1 MSFPLSFTFI
11 IKFICFIVMINH
23 NKVSP
28 QDFKTLPPKL
38 LEEETELLDVKN
50 YDSVNIIITKKSY
63 YYGLYPEL
71 KESFQNE
78 FPNNAVFAT
87 FSSDFIL
94 GACTN
99 NNLLSYFNFNSFE
112 EKKVYMLMKALM
124 FNQLFLLVL

>member
-38 LEEETELLDVKN
+38 LEEETELLEVKD
-50 YDSVNIIITKKSY
+50 YDNINIIITKKSY

-71 KESFQNE
+71 KVSFQNE
-78 FPNNAVFAT
+78 FPSNAVFAT
-87 FSSDFIL
+87 FSPDFIL

-99 NNLLSYFNFNSFE
+99 NNLLAYFNVNTFE
-112 EKKVYMLMKALM
+112 EKKFICL
-124 FNQLFLLVL
+124 